1 MSLNVENIKK
11 ITFDNLENNEVIIA
25 VNEKINKR
33 AKNGY
38 FYLND
43 EYCENEKSPEI
54 ESFIR
59 YYENKGFK
67 VSTDYND
74 ICEVVIF
81 EISW

>member
-1 MSLNVENIKK
+1 MSLNIENIKK

-38 FYLND
+38 FNLYD
-43 EYCENEKSPEI
+43 EYDENENSPEI

-67 VSTDYND
+67 ISTDYND
-74 ICEVVIF
+74 IHEVVIF

>member
-1 MSLNVENIKK
+1 MSLNIENIKK
-11 ITFDNLENNEVIIA
+11 ITFDNLETNEVIIA

-38 FYLND
+38 FNLYD
-43 EYCENEKSPEI
+43 EYDENENSPEI

-67 VSTDYND
+67 ISTDYND
-74 ICEVVIF
+74 IHEVVIF
-81 EISW
+81 QISW

>member
-43 EYCENEKSPEI
+43 EYCESENSPETVLWKPH
-54 ESFIR
+54 R
-59 YYENKGFK
+59 LRWGGNK
-67 VSTDYND
+67 T
-74 ICEVVIF
+74 
-81 EISW
+81 